1 MRKIAVMED
10 FLTPERRKKVLDTA
24 EKCGFAVD
32 FYGRGAAPAQG
43 LEQYEIIYGWCN
55 PQDLK
60 RATGLK
66 WYCCGFAGVDQL
78 SDDSLYASPDVVLSN
93 SSGAYGLTISE
104 HILMVTL
111 MLLRRMPE
119 FQDIVRRREWV
130 SELPMR
136 SIYGSRITVLG
147 AGDIGTNFARRAKA
161 LGAGHI
167 CGVSRS
173 GRNPDPAYDRMLPQE
188 QLDQVLPETEILVMA
203 LPSVAD
209 TVGIL
214 SRERIAL
221 LPENARPYQDRID
234 LAIDHHPSQEFFA
247 RETCLEAGS
256 AACGEIVYNIVTL
269 MTPLTPEIALPL
281 YVAVSTD
288 TGCFVYSNTT
298 ARTHRIAAAL
308 MDCGIDVAPVN
319 KALFRTK
326 SRTRLAMEA
335 WMAEWAE
342 YYDHD
347 RVVVMQIPLS
357 LCLDYKATEADVE
370 ELSSLAALVEGT
382 DCGVTL
388 RELKDGRVKISLR
401 TGPRVNATEVCA
413 LLGGGGHAAAAGATL
428 HGTLGEVK
436 QAVLQAIDMVAGE
449 D

>member
-1 MRKIAVMED
+1 M
-10 FLTPERRKKVLDTA
+10 TTA
-24 EKCGFAVD
+24 E
-32 FYGRGAAPAQG
+32 AAR
-43 LEQYEIIYGWCN
+43 LLLGW
-55 PQDLK
+55 DELLLLTHV
-60 RATGLK
+60 R
-66 WYCCGFAGVDQL
+66 
-78 SDDSLYASPDVVLSN
+78 PD
-93 SSGAYGLTISE
+93 G
-104 HILMVTL
+104 
-111 MLLRRMPE
+111 
-119 FQDIVRRREWV
+119 
-130 SELPMR
+130 
-136 SIYGSRITVLG
+136 
-147 AGDIGTNFARRAKA
+147 
-161 LGAGHI
+161 
-167 CGVSRS
+167 
-173 GRNPDPAYDRMLPQE
+173 
-188 QLDQVLPETEILVMA
+188 
-203 LPSVAD
+203 D
-209 TVGIL
+209 TVGSAAALCQALRDRGKTAYLLPNPELTATYAPYAAPYAAPEGFVPRHVVSVDIAAL
-214 SRERIAL
+214 SL

-247 RETCLEAGS
+247 RETCLEAES
-256 AACGEIVYNIVTL
+256 AACGEIVYNIITR
-269 MTPLTPEIALPL
+269 LTPVTPDIALPL

-308 MDCGIDVAPVN
+308 MDCGIDAAPVN

-342 YYDHD
+342 YYDHG

-428 HGTLGEVK
+428 HGTLSEVK

>member
-1 MRKIAVMED
+1 M
-10 FLTPERRKKVLDTA
+10 TTA
-24 EKCGFAVD
+24 E
-32 FYGRGAAPAQG
+32 AAR
-43 LEQYEIIYGWCN
+43 LLLGW
-55 PQDLK
+55 DRLLLLTHV
-60 RATGLK
+60 R
-66 WYCCGFAGVDQL
+66 
-78 SDDSLYASPDVVLSN
+78 PD
-93 SSGAYGLTISE
+93 G
-104 HILMVTL
+104 
-111 MLLRRMPE
+111 
-119 FQDIVRRREWV
+119 
-130 SELPMR
+130 
-136 SIYGSRITVLG
+136 
-147 AGDIGTNFARRAKA
+147 
-161 LGAGHI
+161 
-167 CGVSRS
+167 
-173 GRNPDPAYDRMLPQE
+173 
-188 QLDQVLPETEILVMA
+188 
-203 LPSVAD
+203 D
-209 TVGIL
+209 TVGSAAALCRALRDLGKTAYLLPNPELTATYAPYAAPYAAPEGFVPDRVVSVDIAAL
-214 SRERIAL
+214 SL
-221 LPENARPYQDRID
+221 LPENARPYGERID
-234 LAIDHHPSQEFFA
+234 LAIDHHPSQGFFA
-247 RETCLEAGS
+247 RETCLEADS
-256 AACGEIVYNIVTL
+256 AACGEIVYDIITR
-269 MTPLTPEIALPL
+269 LTPVTPDIALPL

-308 MDCGIDVAPVN
+308 MDCGIDAAPVN

-370 ELSSLAALVEGT
+370 GT

-428 HGTLGEVK
+428 HGTLSEVK

>member
-1 MRKIAVMED
+1 M
-10 FLTPERRKKVLDTA
+10 TTA
-24 EKCGFAVD
+24 E
-32 FYGRGAAPAQG
+32 AAR
-43 LEQYEIIYGWCN
+43 LLLGW
-55 PQDLK
+55 DELLLLTHV
-60 RATGLK
+60 R
-66 WYCCGFAGVDQL
+66 
-78 SDDSLYASPDVVLSN
+78 PD
-93 SSGAYGLTISE
+93 G
-104 HILMVTL
+104 
-111 MLLRRMPE
+111 
-119 FQDIVRRREWV
+119 
-130 SELPMR
+130 
-136 SIYGSRITVLG
+136 
-147 AGDIGTNFARRAKA
+147 
-161 LGAGHI
+161 
-167 CGVSRS
+167 
-173 GRNPDPAYDRMLPQE
+173 
-188 QLDQVLPETEILVMA
+188 
-203 LPSVAD
+203 D
-209 TVGIL
+209 TVGSAAALCQALRDRGKTAYLLPNPELTAPYAAPEGFVPRHVVSVDIAAL
-214 SRERIAL
+214 SL

-247 RETCLEAGS
+247 RETCLEAES
-256 AACGEIVYNIVTL
+256 AACGEIVYNIITR
-269 MTPLTPEIALPL
+269 LTPVTPDIALPL

-308 MDCGIDVAPVN
+308 MDCGIDAAPVN

-428 HGTLGEVK
+428 HGTLSEVK

>member
-1 MRKIAVMED
+1 MTTSEAARLLLGWDELLL
-10 FLTPERRKKVLDTA
+10 LTHVR
-24 EKCGFAVD
+24 
-32 FYGRGAAPAQG
+32 
-43 LEQYEIIYGWCN
+43 
-55 PQDLK
+55 
-60 RATGLK
+60 
-66 WYCCGFAGVDQL
+66 
-78 SDDSLYASPDVVLSN
+78 PD
-93 SSGAYGLTISE
+93 G
-104 HILMVTL
+104 
-111 MLLRRMPE
+111 
-119 FQDIVRRREWV
+119 
-130 SELPMR
+130 
-136 SIYGSRITVLG
+136 
-147 AGDIGTNFARRAKA
+147 
-161 LGAGHI
+161 
-167 CGVSRS
+167 
-173 GRNPDPAYDRMLPQE
+173 
-188 QLDQVLPETEILVMA
+188 
-203 LPSVAD
+203 D
-209 TVGIL
+209 TVGSAAALCQALRDRGKTAYLLPNPELTATYAPYAAPYAAPEGFVPRHVVSVDIATL
-214 SRERIAL
+214 SL
-221 LPENARPYQDRID
+221 LPENARPYGERID
-234 LAIDHHPSQEFFA
+234 LAIDHHPSQGFFA
-247 RETCLEAGS
+247 RETCLEADS
-256 AACGEIVYNIVTL
+256 AACGEIVYDIITR
-269 MTPLTPEIALPL
+269 LTPVTPDIALPL

-308 MDCGIDVAPVN
+308 MDCGIDAAPVN

-428 HGTLGEVK
+428 HGTLSEVK